1 MRRKEEYLYVGVDL
15 HKETHTAVL
24 LDCWNEKLDE
34 ITFQNKPS
42 EFVKLEKMV
51 TKYCKKLRKEKGIVL
66 QPVYGLEDAYGYGR
80 SLAVYLLERNYQV
93 KDVNPSLSN
102 WYRKSAPTTKKND
115 SYDAQGVAA
124 ILINMLD
131 TLPDAKPLDD
141 YWTLAQLVNR
151 RDNIV
156 TNITR
161 VKNQL
166 NGQLFH
172 AYPSYRK
179 FFTELDR
186 PTALYFWGTYPSPK
200 HLQGVTVEQLASEL
214 RVKSH
219 NQCSTKRAQLIL
231 DLIETDGD
239 TIREFQEER
248 DFITRNLVRS
258 LEHQISELLGI
269 EKEIQKMLVHFDCK
283 LTSISGVSIVMAA
296 KLLAEI
302 GDINR
307 FSSADKLASYA
318 GIAPIRFSSAGKG
331 NDQIS
336 KQGNRTLHGVFYFL
350 AVQMVETSRGSGIP
364 RNPVFHEYFHRK
376 IAEGKTKPQAL
387 ICIMRR
393 LVNIIYGMLKNH
405 TEYRMPELPKEQAM

>member
-1 MRRKEEYLYVGVDL
+1 MRRKEEYVYVGVDL
-15 HKETHTAVL
+15 HKVTHTAVL

-34 ITFQNKPS
+34 ITFNNIPS
-42 EFVKLEKMV
+42 EFIKLEKMV
-51 TKYCKKLRKEKGIVL
+51 NKYCKKLNKEKGIVIE
-66 QPVYGLEDAYGYGR
+66 PVYGLEDAYGYGR
-80 SLAVYLLERNYQV
+80 SLALYLLERKFIV

-102 WYRKSAPTTKKND
+102 LFRRSAPTTKKND
-115 SYDAQGVAA
+115 SYDAQGVAT

-131 TLPDAKPLDD
+131 TLPNAKPLDD

-156 TNITR
+156 TDNTR

-166 NGQLFH
+166 NEQLFH
-172 AYPSYRK
+172 SYPSYRK
-179 FFTELDR
+179 FFTVLDR
-186 PTALYFWGTYPSPK
+186 PTALYFWGTYPSPQ
-200 HLQGVTVEQLASEL
+200 HLQGVTVEQLAGEL
-214 RVKSH
+214 RPISH

-231 DLIETDGD
+231 DLVEKDGE
-239 TIREFQEER
+239 TIREFQNGR

-258 LEHQISELLGI
+258 LEYQNGELTAIEREI
-269 EKEIQKMLVHFDCK
+269 EKMMVHFDCK
-283 LTSISGVSIVMAA
+283 LTSISGVSTVMAA

-307 FSSADKLASYA
+307 FTSADRLASYA

-350 AVQMVETSRGSGIP
+350 AVQMVETSRGSNIP
-364 RNPVFHEYFHRK
+364 RNPIFLEYFQRK

-405 TEYRMPELPKEQAM
+405 TEYRMPELPKEKAM

>member
-1 MRRKEEYLYVGVDL
+1 MRRKEEYVYVGVDL
-15 HKETHTAVL
+15 HKVTHTAVL

-34 ITFQNKPS
+34 ITFNNIPS
-42 EFVKLEKMV
+42 EFIKLEKMV
-51 TKYCKKLRKEKGIVL
+51 NKYCKKLSKEKGIAIE
-66 QPVYGLEDAYGYGR
+66 PVYGLEDAYGYGR
-80 SLAVYLLERNYQV
+80 SLALYLLERKFIV

-102 WYRKSAPTTKKND
+102 LYRRSAPTTKKND
-115 SYDAQGVAA
+115 SYDAQGVAT

-131 TLPDAKPLDD
+131 TLPNAKPLDD

-156 TNITR
+156 TDNTR

-166 NGQLFH
+166 NEQLFH

-179 FFTELDR
+179 FFTVLDR
-186 PTALYFWGTYPSPK
+186 PTALYFWGTYPSPQ
-200 HLQGVTVEQLASEL
+200 HLQGVTVEQLAGEL
-214 RVKSH
+214 RPISH
-219 NQCSTKRAQLIL
+219 NQCSRKRAQLIL
-231 DLIETDGD
+231 DLVEKDGE
-239 TIREFQEER
+239 TIREFQNER

-258 LEHQISELLGI
+258 LAYQNGELTAIEREI
-269 EKEIQKMLVHFDCK
+269 EKMMVHFDSK
-283 LTSISGVSIVMAA
+283 LTSISGVSTVMAA

-307 FSSADKLASYA
+307 FTSADRLASYA

-364 RNPVFHEYFHRK
+364 RNPIFFEYFHRK

-405 TEYRMPELPKEQAM
+405 TEYRLPELPKEQAM

>member
-15 HKETHTAVL
+15 HKVTHTAVL

-34 ITFQNKPS
+34 ITFNNIPS
-42 EFVKLEKMV
+42 EFIKLEKMV
-51 TKYCKKLRKEKGIVL
+51 KKYCKKLSKEKGIAIE
-66 QPVYGLEDAYGYGR
+66 PVYGLEDAYGYGR
-80 SLAVYLLERNYQV
+80 SLALYLLERKFIV

-102 WYRKSAPTTKKND
+102 LYRRSAPTTKKND
-115 SYDAQGVAA
+115 SYDAQGVAT

-131 TLPDAKPLDD
+131 TLPNAKPLDD

-156 TNITR
+156 TDNTR

-166 NGQLFH
+166 NEQLFH
-172 AYPSYRK
+172 SYPSYRK
-179 FFTELDR
+179 FFTVIDR
-186 PTALYFWGTYPSPK
+186 PTALYFWGTYPSPQ
-200 HLQGVTVEQLASEL
+200 HLQGVTIEQLAGEL
-214 RVKSH
+214 RPISH

-231 DLIETDGD
+231 DLVEKDGETV
-239 TIREFQEER
+239 REFQNER

-258 LEHQISELLGI
+258 LEYQNGELTAIEREI
-269 EKEIQKMLVHFDCK
+269 EKMMVHFDCK
-283 LTSISGVSIVMAA
+283 LTSISGVSTVMAA

-302 GDINR
+302 GDIKR
-307 FSSADKLASYA
+307 FTSADKLASYA

-364 RNPVFHEYFHRK
+364 RNPVFLEYFNRK

-393 LVNIIYGMLKNH
+393 LVSIIYGMLKNH
-405 TEYRMPELPKEQAM
+405 TEYRMPELPKEIAM